1 MPSLVGIFGG
11 TFAPV
16 HNGHTKT
23 IDFLKSLIPFDKIL
37 IIPNAL
43 PAHRENSYESFQ
55 HRFNMT
61 SIAFQS
67 IDKTLVDDRENLRNG
82 PSYTIDTVQEVREE
96 EDDAKVVFIVGSDAF
111 SEIDSWH
118 RWEELLILID
128 FIVMKRPNHPFPRN
142 KKVLDLID
150 KTTDLKD
157 LFKKRKKKS
166 IFELD
171 VTPVMISSSL
181 IRQLVSE
188 GRGVGHL
195 VSSSVEEYL
204 RENNLYESKN
214 SA

>member
-1 MPSLVGIFGG
+1 
-11 TFAPV
+11 
-16 HNGHTKT
+16 
-23 IDFLKSLIPFDKIL
+23 
-37 IIPNAL
+37 
-43 PAHRENSYESFQ
+43 
-55 HRFNMT
+55 
-61 SIAFQS
+61 
-67 IDKTLVDDRENLRNG
+67 
-82 PSYTIDTVQEVREE
+82 
-96 EDDAKVVFIVGSDAF
+96 IVGSDAF
-111 SEIDSWH
+111 SEIDSWY

-128 FIVMKRPNHPFPRN
+128 FIVMKRPNHPLPRN

>member
-1 MPSLVGIFGG
+1 MPRLVGIFGG
-11 TFAPV
+11 TFDPV

-23 IDFLKSLIPFDKIL
+23 IDFLQRLIPFEKIL

-43 PAHRENSYESFQ
+43 PTHRENSYESFQ
-55 HRFNMT
+55 HRFKMT
-61 SIAFQS
+61 SIAFQC

-82 PSYTIDTVQEVREE
+82 PSYAIDTVKEVLEE
-96 EDDAKVVFIVGSDAF
+96 EDDAKVAFIIGSDAF
-111 SEIDSWH
+111 SKIDSWY
-118 RWEELLILID
+118 RWEELLGLVD
-128 FIVMKRPNHPFPRN
+128 FIVMKRPNHPLPRN

-150 KTTDLKD
+150 KSAALKD

-171 VTPVMISSSL
+171 LIPVMISSSL
-181 IRQLVSE
+181 VRQNISE
-188 GRGVGHL
+188 RRGVGHL
-195 VSSSVEEYL
+195 VNSSVEEYL